1 MVQWVKDPMV
11 SLQWLGS
18 MLWPGLNSWPGNF
31 HVHRSSQRRKE
42 KRGVPVVAQC
52 ETDEYL

>member
-18 MLWPGLNSWPGNF
+18 MLWPRNF
-31 HVHRSSQRRKE
+31 QMLKESPKKEKKE
-42 KRGVPVVAQC
+42 KR
-52 ETDEYL
+52 